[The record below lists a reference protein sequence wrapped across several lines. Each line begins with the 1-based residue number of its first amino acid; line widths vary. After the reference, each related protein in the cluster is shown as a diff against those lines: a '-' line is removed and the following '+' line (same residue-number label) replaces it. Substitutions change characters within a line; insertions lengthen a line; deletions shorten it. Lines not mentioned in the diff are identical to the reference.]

1 MTLVEVI
8 VVLAISGIVIS
19 LAVSV
24 LLFGM
29 KVFRKGNTQYDKQ
42 SDLRIA
48 MDYIQ
53 NQVQLATYIEVTDD
67 PDDLGATLESRER
80 IYFDNGYLVHDKW
93 DVSTSTYLEV
103 YRSNFILTDTNF
115 SQYGNV
121 LNIHVQD
128 TTRTESDYELTSD
141 ITLPNIVNN
150 GQNATQLHILK
161 FARGVESIGLVAG
174 GGGGL
179 VTGVNIVQETATV
192 EDLRTVRLNIVISKT
207 GFPDD
212 MSISWTSS
220 NNAVAAVD
228 STGTVTG
235 YYDSSLPHT
244 ATITATSNGNPT
256 KFDTC
261 LITVIPAAP
270 SDTTPPIASVPEG
283 TTLYR
288 GQNVTTATSNEPGT
302 IYMVSSAEVINI
314 DAQPPDAHAL
324 KLQLLNAAVS
334 SNNASKA
341 SVGTNISTT
350 NLGPLGVYYVYAV
363 DESNNVSLR
372 GSGSITLKEHGPV
385 LAIVKT
391 DAKYITFQLDQT
403 ISDVKNLS
411 STKPDDKL
419 AWSIVQASPVQIK
432 IYTTDNKNV
441 TNEAVIT
448 FQVWSM
454 KGGTT
459 DVSITKGTGGN
470 WNSFTQ
476 TPS

>member
-93 DVSTSTYLEV
+93 DVSTSTYQEV

-128 TTRTESDYELTSD
+128 TTRTESEYELSSD
-141 ITLPNIVNN
+141 ITLPNIINN
-150 GQNATQLHILK
+150 GQNATQLHIIK

-179 VTGVNIVQETATV
+179 ITGVNIQQSTAIV
-192 EDLRTVRLNIVISKT
+192 EEGKSIYLNAIVSKT

-212 MSISWTSS
+212 LSVSWTSS
-220 NNAVAAVD
+220 NIAIASVD
-228 STGTVTG
+228 PSSGKVTG
-235 YYDSSLPHT
+235 VSASGT
-244 ATITATSNGNPT
+244 QVTITATSNSNPT

-270 SDTTPPIASVPEG
+270 ADTTPPLASVLD

-288 GQNVTTATSNEPGT
+288 GEAVTTATSTEPGN
-302 IYMVSSAEVINI
+302 IYLISAVK
-314 DAQPPDAHAL
+314 AL
-324 KLQLLNAAVS
+324 VVDGKTTMTDKLLELAAAVS
-334 SNNASKA
+334 TNDARKA
-341 SVGTNISTT
+341 SVGANISTT
-350 NLGPLGVYYVYAV
+350 GLGPLGVYYVYAV
-363 DESNNVSLR
+363 DQSNNVSVR
-372 GSGSITLKEHGPV
+372 GSGSVTLKEHGPILTV
-385 LAIVKT
+385 VKT
-391 DAKYITFQLDQT
+391 DAKYVTFQVDQT
-403 ISDVKNLS
+403 ISDVINLS

-419 AWSIVQASPVQIK
+419 GWSIVQVSPVQFK
-432 IYTTDNKNV
+432 VYTTDNKNV
-441 TNEAVIT
+441 TNGAVVT
-448 FQVWSM
+448 FRVLSM

-470 WNSFTQ
+470 WSSFSQ